1 LGCESSTFLW
11 WLVSPITMTS
21 ADFLA
26 YRNTESSPRPPLVIA
41 FPFRLFLLHLHIWP
55 VYFGL
60 CKEVLAYPIKYASY
74 APLWKLFSELPVRQ
88 YRLLQSRFL
97 QCMSHLKPPC
107 DLLILPDTTPAY
119 LPSLPLWQA
128 SKGLAPSGKIM
139 HENKEHLCIGN
150 GGDYAL
156 FPLPLQQVCDM
167 QNAHA
172 GHTLL
177 AALSQ
182 VCY

>member
-1 LGCESSTFLW
+1 
-11 WLVSPITMTS
+11 
-21 ADFLA
+21 
-26 YRNTESSPRPPLVIA
+26 
-41 FPFRLFLLHLHIWP
+41 
-55 VYFGL
+55 
-60 CKEVLAYPIKYASY
+60 
-74 APLWKLFSELPVRQ
+74 
-88 YRLLQSRFL
+88 
-97 QCMSHLKPPC
+97 MSHLKPPC
-107 DLLILPDTTPAY
+107 DLLIVTHKINYFLKCVREDFVLPDTTPAY

-128 SKGLAPSGKIM
+128 SKGLSPSGKIM